1 MLCRVCRA
9 DLHKGSFTEY
19 VRCLKAAVVGTC
31 RECRKM
37 ANWKRKETAQ
47 KVMDAMFPVPPPPRM
62 KTEDERWKTLTADE
76 KRQDLIKRRPKAELL
91 LCQALADQG
100 VDFIPQAPIGCYFA
114 DILIPLHKL
123 VVEVDGGY
131 HGEQTQQLM
140 DFRRSL
146 FLKNSGYSI
155 IRVKNEQ
162 VNHDAGGIALAIMN
176 AADGRAKKKKRR

>member
-1 MLCRVCRA
+1 MPSANPTL
-9 DLHKGSFTEY
+9 SFLSTTNNNTHRKDKIY
-19 VRCLKAAVVGTC
+19 DATVV
-31 RECRKM
+31 
-37 ANWKRKETAQ
+37 ANYGDPGLQ
-47 KVMDAMFPVPPPPRM
+47 
-62 KTEDERWKTLTADE
+62 ED
-76 KRQDLIKRRPKAELL
+76 
-91 LCQALADQG
+91 
-100 VDFIPQAPIGCYFA
+100 YFA
-114 DILIPLHKL
+114 DILSPLHKL